1 LEIWIPDM
9 SRRNLGVRKSV
20 PIQSGI
26 TVEIPFINKCK
37 PPSMKQEKI
46 LVNKDLI

>member
-1 LEIWIPDM
+1 MLG
-9 SRRNLGVRKSV
+9 RNLGVRKSV
-20 PIQSGI
+20 PIQFRI

-37 PPSMKQEKI
+37 LPGMKQEKI